1 MVNFTIKELK
11 RKIENIP
18 DDTIISIERIKDIN
32 FDKENGWKTDHIVF
46 KDNRDI
52 IIDEYEFLDSFSA
65 IYSKEKKRLIIVAN
79 Y

>member
-1 MVNFTIKELK
+1 MNKFTIKELK

-18 DDTIISIERIKDIN
+18 DDTVISIERIKDEN
-32 FDKENGWKTDHIVF
+32 FDKENGWETDYITF
-46 KDNRDI
+46 KDNRGI
-52 IIDEYEFLDSFSA
+52 IIDEHEFLDSFSA